1 MNFITTI
8 IRKRRT
14 SQLLT
19 IEVSVNDAKEM
30 FNIMNNISVE
40 EIELFGKILFERYNA
55 DFMLNLSKVSYMEN
69 GAMLL
74 ELGVALN
81 NLYVP
86 NVADQII
93 EILLGHLSYVRPD
106 SDEQSSI
113 DFEEMEQKNYLD
125 DYR

>member
-106 SDEQSSI
+106 SDDQSSI

>member
-40 EIELFGKILFERYNA
+40 EIEPFGKILFERYNA
-55 DFMLNLSKVSYMEN
+55 DFMLNLSKVYYMEN

>member
-55 DFMLNLSKVSYMEN
+55 DFMLNLSKVYYMEN

-113 DFEEMEQKNYLD
+113 DFEEMEQENYLD